1 MNFTSK
7 IAKNFMFT
15 RKEAGPT
22 RITGLIAILGIAVG
36 TMAMVLSV
44 SVLNGFESRIVD
56 RVIGFEGD
64 IKLRGNFKYDD
75 NLEPLTNI
83 SGVDQIVPY
92 VDRVG
97 LMIANDKSTRMITFK
112 SIDLNKIENFY
123 DINIDVINSHDHPKI
138 IIGKTTARRMN
149 LRVGDEVKI
158 MSPLDQNTILGLPR
172 QFRVIVGGIFN
183 VQVLDF
189 NDKIAFIE
197 KDVGKRL
204 FLRKN
209 EYDGIDIRIKKESSL
224 SKIKSE
230 IYTLFPDSDLQT
242 WKDLHSNLFSAM
254 KLERIGSLIVL
265 SLIVLVGCFNLS
277 TTLMLITIQKIKQY
291 GILSTLGATKNM
303 IRNIIIKQG
312 VFTGTIGIS
321 IGITLGLVFVIIQ
334 SIFGL
339 IKLPGDIYFTSYLPM
354 VFYFY
359 DFLLILL
366 ISFTMVLFSSMV
378 AAKRTNLATL
388 KNSLTLEK

>member
-83 SGVDQIVPY
+83 NGVDQIVPY

-123 DINIDVINSHDHPKI
+123 DINIDVINNHDHPKI
-138 IIGKTTARRMN
+138 IIGKTTAGRMN

-366 ISFTMVLFSSMV
+366 ISFTMVLFSSMI

>member
-44 SVLNGFESRIVD
+44 SVLNGFESGIVD
-56 RVIGFEGD
+56 RIIGFEGD

-83 SGVDQIVPY
+83 NGVDQIVPY

-123 DINIDVINSHDHPKI
+123 DIKIGAIDNYDQPKI
-138 IIGKTTARRMN
+138 VIGKTTARRMN
-149 LRVGDEVKI
+149 LNIGDEVKI
-158 MSPLDQNTILGLPR
+158 ISPLDQNTAIGFPR
-172 QFRVIVGGIFN
+172 QVRAIVGGIFN

-189 NDKIAFIE
+189 NDKIAFLE

-321 IGITLGLVFVIIQ
+321 IGIILGLVFVIIQ

-366 ISFTMVLFSSMV
+366 ISFTMVLFSSMI

>member
-15 RKEAGPT
+15 RKEAGPI
-22 RITGLIAILGIAVG
+22 RITGLISIIGIAVG

-56 RVIGFEGD
+56 KVVGFEGD
-64 IKLRGNFKYDD
+64 IKLRGDFKYEDS
-75 NLEPLTNI
+75 LERLTNI
-83 SGVDQIVPY
+83 KGVDQILPY
-92 VDRVG
+92 IDRVG
-97 LMIANDKSTRMITFK
+97 LMIANDNSTRMIKFK

-123 DINIDVINSHDHPKI
+123 DINIGVIDNHYQPKI
-138 IIGKTTARRMN
+138 VIGKTTASRMN
-149 LRVGDEVKI
+149 LRVGDELKI
-158 MSPLDQNTILGLPR
+158 MSPLDQNTILGFPK
-172 QFRVIVGGIFN
+172 QVRVVVGGIFN
-183 VQVLDF
+183 IQVLDF
-189 NDKIAFIE
+189 NDKIAFLE
-197 KDVGKRL
+197 KEVGKRL

-224 SKIKSE
+224 NDTKSD
-230 IYTLFPDSDLQT
+230 INSLFPDINLET

-277 TTLMLITIQKIKQY
+277 TTLMLVAIQKIKQY
-291 GILSTLGATKNM
+291 GILSALGATKNM
-303 IRNIIIKQG
+303 IRSIIIKQG
-312 VFTGTIGIS
+312 VLTGTIGIS
-321 IGITLGLVFVIIQ
+321 IGITLGLFLVIIQ
-334 SIFGL
+334 NIFGV
-339 IKLPGDIYFTSYLPM
+339 IKLPGDIYFTSHLPM
-354 VFYFY
+354 VFYFS

-366 ISFTMVLFSSMV
+366 ISTTMVLFSSMI
-378 AAKRTNLATL
+378 AARRTNLATV

>member
-15 RKEAGPT
+15 RKEAGPI
-22 RITGLIAILGIAVG
+22 RITGLISIIGIAVG

-83 SGVDQIVPY
+83 NGVDQIVPY

-123 DINIDVINSHDHPKI
+123 DINIDVINNHDHPKI

-172 QFRVIVGGIFN
+172 QFRLIVGGIFN

-197 KDVGKRL
+197 KEVGKRL

-321 IGITLGLVFVIIQ
+321 IGITFGLVFVIIQ

-366 ISFTMVLFSSMV
+366 ISFTMVLFSSMI
-378 AAKRTNLATL
+378 AAKRTNLETV

>member
-83 SGVDQIVPY
+83 NGVDQIVPY

-123 DINIDVINSHDHPKI
+123 DINIDVINNHDHPKI

-172 QFRVIVGGIFN
+172 QFRLIVGGIFN

-230 IYTLFPDSDLQT
+230 IYTLFPHSDLQT

-366 ISFTMVLFSSMV
+366 ISFTMVLFSSMI

>member
-97 LMIANDKSTRMITFK
+97 LMITNDKSTRMITFK

>member
-15 RKEAGPT
+15 RKEAGPI
-22 RITGLIAILGIAVG
+22 RITGLISIIGIAVG

-56 RVIGFEGD
+56 KVVGFEGD
-64 IKLRGNFKYDD
+64 IKLRGDFKYEDS
-75 NLEPLTNI
+75 LERLTNI
-83 SGVDQIVPY
+83 KGVDQILPY
-92 VDRVG
+92 IDRVG
-97 LMIANDKSTRMITFK
+97 LMIANDNSTRMIKFK

-123 DINIDVINSHDHPKI
+123 DINIGVIDNHYQPKI
-138 IIGKTTARRMN
+138 VIGKTTASRMN
-149 LRVGDEVKI
+149 LRVGDELKI
-158 MSPLDQNTILGLPR
+158 MSPLDQNTILGFPK
-172 QFRVIVGGIFN
+172 QVRVVVGGIFN
-183 VQVLDF
+183 IQVLDF

-197 KDVGKRL
+197 KEVGRRL

-209 EYDGIDIRIKKESSL
+209 KYDGIDIRIKKESSL
-224 SKIKSE
+224 NDTKSD
-230 IYTLFPDSDLQT
+230 INSLFPDINLET

-277 TTLMLITIQKIKQY
+277 TTLMLVATQKIKQY
-291 GILSTLGATKNM
+291 GILSALGATKNM
-303 IRNIIIKQG
+303 IRSIIIKQG
-312 VFTGTIGIS
+312 VLTGTIGIS
-321 IGITLGLVFVIIQ
+321 IGITLGLFLVILQ
-334 SIFGL
+334 NIFGV
-339 IKLPGDIYFTSYLPM
+339 IKLPGDIYFTSHLPM
-354 VFYFY
+354 VFYFS

-366 ISFTMVLFSSMV
+366 ISTTMVLFSSMI
-378 AAKRTNLATL
+378 AARRTNLATV

>member
-15 RKEAGPT
+15 RKEAGPS

-83 SGVDQIVPY
+83 NGVDQIVPY

-123 DINIDVINSHDHPKI
+123 DININVINNHDHPKI
-138 IIGKTTARRMN
+138 IIGKTTAGRMN

-366 ISFTMVLFSSMV
+366 ISFTMVLFSSMI

>member
-15 RKEAGPT
+15 RKEAGPI
-22 RITGLIAILGIAVG
+22 RITGLISIIGIAVG

-56 RVIGFEGD
+56 KVIGFEGD
-64 IKLRGNFKYDD
+64 IKLRGDFKYEDS
-75 NLEPLTNI
+75 LERLI
-83 SGVDQIVPY
+83 SIKGVDQIVPY
-92 VDRVG
+92 IDRVG
-97 LMIANDKSTRMITFK
+97 LMIANDNSTRMIKFK

-123 DINIDVINSHDHPKI
+123 NINISVIDNDYQPKI
-138 IIGKTTARRMN
+138 VVGKTTASRMN
-149 LRVGDEVKI
+149 LRVGDELKI
-158 MSPLDQNTILGLPR
+158 MSPLDQNTILGFPK
-172 QFRVIVGGIFN
+172 QVRVVVGGIFN
-183 VQVLDF
+183 IQVLDF

-197 KDVGKRL
+197 KEVGRRL

-209 EYDGIDIRIKKESSL
+209 KYDGIDIRIKKESSL
-224 SKIKSE
+224 NDTKSD
-230 IYTLFPDSDLQT
+230 INSLFPDINLET

-277 TTLMLITIQKIKQY
+277 TTLMLVTIQKIKQY

-303 IRNIIIKQG
+303 IRSIIIKQG
-312 VFTGTIGIS
+312 VLTGTIGIS
-321 IGITLGLVFVIIQ
+321 IGITLGLFLVILQ
-334 SIFGL
+334 NIFGV
-339 IKLPGDIYFTSYLPM
+339 IKLPGDIYFTSHLPM
-354 VFYFY
+354 VFYFS

-366 ISFTMVLFSSMV
+366 ISTTMVLFSSMI
-378 AAKRTNLATL
+378 AARRTNLATV

>member
-15 RKEAGPT
+15 RKEAGPI
-22 RITGLIAILGIAVG
+22 RITGLISIIGIAGG
-36 TMAMVLSV
+36 TMAMGLSV

-56 RVIGFEGD
+56 KVIGFEGD
-64 IKLRGNFKYDD
+64 IKLRGDFKYEDS
-75 NLEPLTNI
+75 LERLTNI
-83 SGVDQIVPY
+83 KGVDQILPY
-92 VDRVG
+92 IDRVG
-97 LMIANDKSTRMITFK
+97 LMIANDNSTRMIKFK

-123 DINIDVINSHDHPKI
+123 DINIGVIDNHYQPKI
-138 IIGKTTARRMN
+138 VIGKTTASRMN
-149 LRVGDEVKI
+149 LRVGDELKI
-158 MSPLDQNTILGLPR
+158 MSPLDQNTILGFPK
-172 QFRVIVGGIFN
+172 QVRVVVGGIFN
-183 VQVLDF
+183 IQVLDF

-197 KDVGKRL
+197 KEIGKRL

-224 SKIKSE
+224 NDTKSD
-230 IYTLFPDSDLQT
+230 INSLFPDIILET

-277 TTLMLITIQKIKQY
+277 TTLMLVAIQKIKQY
-291 GILSTLGATKNM
+291 GILSALGATKNM
-303 IRNIIIKQG
+303 IRSIIIKQG
-312 VFTGTIGIS
+312 VLTGTIGIS
-321 IGITLGLVFVIIQ
+321 IGITLGLFLVIIQ
-334 SIFGL
+334 NIFGV
-339 IKLPGDIYFTSYLPM
+339 IKLPGDIYFTSHLPM
-354 VFYFY
+354 VFYFS

-366 ISFTMVLFSSMV
+366 ISTTMVLFSSMI
-378 AAKRTNLATL
+378 AARRTNLATV

>member
-15 RKEAGPT
+15 RKEAGPI
-22 RITGLIAILGIAVG
+22 RITGLISIIGIAVG

-56 RVIGFEGD
+56 KVVGFEGD
-64 IKLRGNFKYDD
+64 IKLRGDFKYEDS
-75 NLEPLTNI
+75 LERLTNI
-83 SGVDQIVPY
+83 KGVDQILPY
-92 VDRVG
+92 IDRVG
-97 LMIANDKSTRMITFK
+97 LMIANDNSTRMIKFK

-123 DINIDVINSHDHPKI
+123 DINIGVIDNHYQPKI
-138 IIGKTTARRMN
+138 VIGKTTASRMN
-149 LRVGDEVKI
+149 LRVGDELKI
-158 MSPLDQNTILGLPR
+158 MSPLDQNTILGFPK
-172 QFRVIVGGIFN
+172 QVRVVVGGIFN
-183 VQVLDF
+183 IQVLDF

-197 KDVGKRL
+197 KEVGRRL

-209 EYDGIDIRIKKESSL
+209 KYDGIDIRIKKESSL
-224 SKIKSE
+224 NDTKSD
-230 IYTLFPDSDLQT
+230 INSLFPDINLET

-277 TTLMLITIQKIKQY
+277 TTLMLVTIQKIKQY

-303 IRNIIIKQG
+303 IRSIIIKQG
-312 VFTGTIGIS
+312 VLTGTIGIS
-321 IGITLGLVFVIIQ
+321 IGITLGLFLVIIQ
-334 SIFGL
+334 NIFGV
-339 IKLPGDIYFTSYLPM
+339 IKLPGDIYFTSHLPM
-354 VFYFY
+354 VFYFS

-366 ISFTMVLFSSMV
+366 ISTTMVLFSSMI
-378 AAKRTNLATL
+378 AARRTNLATV

>member
-15 RKEAGPT
+15 RKEAGPI
-22 RITGLIAILGIAVG
+22 RITGLISIIGIAVG

-56 RVIGFEGD
+56 KVVGFEGD
-64 IKLRGNFKYDD
+64 IKLRGDFKYEDS
-75 NLEPLTNI
+75 LERLTNI
-83 SGVDQIVPY
+83 KGVDQILPY
-92 VDRVG
+92 IDRVG
-97 LMIANDKSTRMITFK
+97 LMIANDNSTRMIKFK

-123 DINIDVINSHDHPKI
+123 DINIGVIDNHYQPKI
-138 IIGKTTARRMN
+138 VIGKTTASRMN
-149 LRVGDEVKI
+149 LRVGDELKI
-158 MSPLDQNTILGLPR
+158 MSPLDQNTILGFPK
-172 QFRVIVGGIFN
+172 QVRVVVGGIFN
-183 VQVLDF
+183 IQVLDF

-197 KDVGKRL
+197 KEVGRRL

-209 EYDGIDIRIKKESSL
+209 KYDGIDIRIKKESSL
-224 SKIKSE
+224 NDTKSD
-230 IYTLFPDSDLQT
+230 INSLFPDINLET

-277 TTLMLITIQKIKQY
+277 TTLMLVTIQKIKQY
-291 GILSTLGATKNM
+291 GILYTLGATKNM
-303 IRNIIIKQG
+303 IRDIIIKQG
-312 VFTGTIGIS
+312 VLTGTIGIS
-321 IGITLGLVFVIIQ
+321 IGIMLGLFLVIIQ
-334 SIFGL
+334 NIFGI
-339 IKLPGDIYFTSYLPM
+339 IKLPGDIYFTSHLPM
-354 VFYFY
+354 VFYFS

-366 ISFTMVLFSSMV
+366 ISTTMVLFSSMI
-378 AAKRTNLATL
+378 AARRTNLATV

>member
-44 SVLNGFESRIVD
+44 SVLNGFESRIVE

-83 SGVDQIVPY
+83 NGVDQIVPY

-123 DINIDVINSHDHPKI
+123 DINIDVINNHDHPKI

-366 ISFTMVLFSSMV
+366 ISFTMVLFSSMI

>member
-15 RKEAGPT
+15 RKEAGPI
-22 RITGLIAILGIAVG
+22 RITGLISIIGIAVG

-56 RVIGFEGD
+56 KVIGFEGD
-64 IKLRGNFKYDD
+64 IKLRGDFKYEDS
-75 NLEPLTNI
+75 LERLTNI
-83 SGVDQIVPY
+83 KGVDQILPY
-92 VDRVG
+92 IDRVG
-97 LMIANDKSTRMITFK
+97 LMIANDNSTRMIKFK

-123 DINIDVINSHDHPKI
+123 DINIGVIDNHYQPKI
-138 IIGKTTARRMN
+138 VIGKTTASRMN
-149 LRVGDEVKI
+149 LRVGDELKI
-158 MSPLDQNTILGLPR
+158 MSPLDQNTILGFPK
-172 QFRVIVGGIFN
+172 QVRVVVGAIFN
-183 VQVLDF
+183 IQVLDF

-197 KDVGKRL
+197 KEVGRRL

-209 EYDGIDIRIKKESSL
+209 KYDGIDIRIKKESSL
-224 SKIKSE
+224 NDTKSD
-230 IYTLFPDSDLQT
+230 INSLFPDINLET

-277 TTLMLITIQKIKQY
+277 TTLMLVAIQKIKQY
-291 GILSTLGATKNM
+291 GILSALGATKNM
-303 IRNIIIKQG
+303 IRSIIIKQG
-312 VFTGTIGIS
+312 VLTGTIGIS
-321 IGITLGLVFVIIQ
+321 TGITLGLFLVIIQ
-334 SIFGL
+334 NIFGV
-339 IKLPGDIYFTSYLPM
+339 IKLPGDIYFTSHLPM
-354 VFYFY
+354 VFYFS

-366 ISFTMVLFSSMV
+366 ISTTMVLFSSMI
-378 AAKRTNLATL
+378 AARRTNLATV

>member
-1 MNFTSK
+1 MNFTSI

-15 RKEAGPT
+15 RKEAGPS

-56 RVIGFEGD
+56 RIIGFEGD
-64 IKLRGNFKYDD
+64 IKLRGSFKYEDS
-75 NLEPLTNI
+75 LERLINI
-83 SGVDQIVPY
+83 NGVDQIVPY
-92 VDRVG
+92 IDRVG
-97 LMIANDKSTRMITFK
+97 LIIANDKSTRMITFK

-123 DINIDVINSHDHPKI
+123 DINIDVINNHDHPKI

-366 ISFTMVLFSSMV
+366 ISFTMVLFSSMI

>member
-44 SVLNGFESRIVD
+44 SVLNGFESRIVE

-83 SGVDQIVPY
+83 NGVDQIVPY

-123 DINIDVINSHDHPKI
+123 DINIDVINNHDHPKI

-172 QFRVIVGGIFN
+172 QFIVIVGGIFN

-366 ISFTMVLFSSMV
+366 ISFTMVLFSSMI

>member
-15 RKEAGPT
+15 RKEAGPI
-22 RITGLIAILGIAVG
+22 RITGLISIIGIAVG

-56 RVIGFEGD
+56 KVIGFEGD
-64 IKLRGNFKYDD
+64 IKLRGDFKYEDS
-75 NLEPLTNI
+75 LERLTNI
-83 SGVDQIVPY
+83 KGVDQILPY
-92 VDRVG
+92 IDRVG
-97 LMIANDKSTRMITFK
+97 LMIANDNSTRMIKFK

-123 DINIDVINSHDHPKI
+123 DINIGVIDNHYQPKI
-138 IIGKTTARRMN
+138 VIGKTTASRMN
-149 LRVGDEVKI
+149 LRVGDELKI
-158 MSPLDQNTILGLPR
+158 MSPLDQNTILGFPK
-172 QFRVIVGGIFN
+172 QVRVVVGAIFN
-183 VQVLDF
+183 IQVLDF

-197 KDVGKRL
+197 KEVGRRL

-224 SKIKSE
+224 NDTKSD
-230 IYTLFPDSDLQT
+230 INSLFPDINLET

-277 TTLMLITIQKIKQY
+277 TTLMLVAIQKIKQY
-291 GILSTLGATKNM
+291 GILSALGATKNM
-303 IRNIIIKQG
+303 IRSIIIKQG
-312 VFTGTIGIS
+312 VLTGTIGIS
-321 IGITLGLVFVIIQ
+321 IGITLGLFLVILQ
-334 SIFGL
+334 NIFGV
-339 IKLPGDIYFTSYLPM
+339 IKLPGDIYFTSHLPM
-354 VFYFY
+354 VFYFS

-366 ISFTMVLFSSMV
+366 ISTTMVLFSSMI
-378 AAKRTNLATL
+378 AARRTNLATV

>member
-15 RKEAGPT
+15 RKEAGPI
-22 RITGLIAILGIAVG
+22 RITGLISIIGIAVG

-56 RVIGFEGD
+56 KVIGFEGD
-64 IKLRGNFKYDD
+64 IKLRGDFKYEDS
-75 NLEPLTNI
+75 LERLTNI
-83 SGVDQIVPY
+83 KGVDQILPY
-92 VDRVG
+92 TDRVG
-97 LMIANDKSTRMITFK
+97 LMIANDNSTRMIKFK

-123 DINIDVINSHDHPKI
+123 DINIGVIDNHYQPKI
-138 IIGKTTARRMN
+138 VIGKTTASRMN
-149 LRVGDEVKI
+149 LRVGDELKI
-158 MSPLDQNTILGLPR
+158 MSPLDQNTILGFPK
-172 QFRVIVGGIFN
+172 QVRVVVGGIFN
-183 VQVLDF
+183 IQVLDF

-197 KDVGKRL
+197 KEIGKRL

-224 SKIKSE
+224 NDTKSD
-230 IYTLFPDSDLQT
+230 INSLFPDINLET

-277 TTLMLITIQKIKQY
+277 TTLMLVAIQKIKQY
-291 GILSTLGATKNM
+291 GILSALGATKNM
-303 IRNIIIKQG
+303 IRSIIIKQG
-312 VFTGTIGIS
+312 VLTGTIGIS
-321 IGITLGLVFVIIQ
+321 IGITLGLFLVIIQ
-334 SIFGL
+334 NIFGV
-339 IKLPGDIYFTSYLPM
+339 IKLPGDIYFTSHLPM
-354 VFYFY
+354 VFYFS

-366 ISFTMVLFSSMV
+366 ISTTMVLFSSMI
-378 AAKRTNLATL
+378 AARRTNLATV